1 MPGTVFQRI
10 IPCKFVKS
18 PDGSEDAKQGIKNY
32 IPPESETFQVGITK
46 KGEFYI
52 QYKENDKQFMFGC
65 KEHSRKLL
73 WESLPLE
80 MSEHQKWAYW
90 MVKFFKS
97 ISTETKRKDDIDA
110 KEICAK
116 VLAVIRDDVETET
129 PESLYDI
136 FDILPE

>member
-10 IPCKFVKS
+10 IPCRFENS
-18 PDGSEDAKQGIKNY
+18 PEGSEEAKQRIKIY
-32 IPPESETFQVGITK
+32 IPQETETFQVGITK
-46 KGEFYI
+46 GEFYI
-52 QYKENDKQFMFGC
+52 MDREKKEQLMFGSL
-65 KEHSRKLL
+65 EASRNQL

-97 ISTETKRKDDIDA
+97 ISTETERKDDIDA

-129 PESLYDI
+129 PDTFSDI
-136 FDILPE
+136 IDILPE